1 MKFFFKSI
9 LFLVLSFAI
18 LRCAYEES
26 LTETDQNGLLTDFG
40 LLTEEDPN
48 APTEF
53 PPWVDWINNH
63 IQPIRSLSATNFQD
77 LGFFS
82 PLVDDKNIVL
92 LGESAHGVKEYT
104 QSKIRLI
111 KYFHQELGFNL
122 IAFESSLYECY
133 KAQRNI
139 ELLGSQELIEN
150 SLVFVW
156 HTSDMLD
163 LFNYIRQTQSSDN
176 PLVLVGLDVLVSSLD
191 GVGDRPNFYR
201 EIIEKVDVDYS
212 QQVFEF
218 DADYITQ
225 RSNDFFYNQYV
236 KDNQD
241 VLLEQ
246 YEKLVAFFDQNMAQL
261 NNFYVSDPLP
271 PLIARQAAWSTL
283 QEIRRMVS
291 LLLSNTVTAFEIKDL
306 GMVENLNFFM
316 EEAYP
321 GSKAIVWAHN
331 RHTRYKKSGVINETD
346 AKNMAY
352 FFAEQRND
360 IYSIGLYMYRGTAA
374 FNDRGIYD
382 ISRAKSGS
390 MESIFYRTR
399 RKYSF
404 LNLAGEPPVLGNRW
418 INELIIAK
426 SWGTIELFMVLTDQY
441 DGILFIDTVS
451 PPDYLN

>member
-48 APTEF
+48 APIEF
-53 PPWVDWINNH
+53 PPWVDWIRNNN
-63 IQPIRSLSATNFQD
+63 QPIRSLSATNFQD

-82 PLVDDKNIVL
+82 PLVGDKNIVL

-111 KYFHQELGFNL
+111 KYLHQELGFNL

-139 ELLGSQELIEN
+139 ELLESQELIEN

-271 PLIARQAAWSTL
+271 PLIARQTAWSTL

-306 GMVENLNFFM
+306 GMVKNLNFFM

-321 GSKAIVWAHN
+321 GSKAIVWAHCIN
-331 RHTRYKKSGVINETD
+331 KQYTVI
-346 AKNMAY
+346 
-352 FFAEQRND
+352 
-360 IYSIGLYMYRGTAA
+360 L
-374 FNDRGIYD
+374 
-382 ISRAKSGS
+382 IS
-390 MESIFYRTR
+390 
-399 RKYSF
+399 
-404 LNLAGEPPVLGNRW
+404 
-418 INELIIAK
+418 
-426 SWGTIELFMVLTDQY
+426 
-441 DGILFIDTVS
+441 
-451 PPDYLN
+451 